1 VNTAAR
7 LAGLAK
13 AGQIITSGPTVAA
26 LSPLL
31 RESTRDL
38 DAFSVRGKHEEVRV
52 HEVLWQES
60 GDTTMMA
67 PKGVLIAAAPV
78 LRVEYAGRT
87 LRMEA
92 GVGRIM
98 FGRDQSNDVV
108 IADKMASRVHG
119 RIERRRD
126 RFYYVDMSTN
136 GTYVTNEGDEEIVL
150 RRDQLMLRG
159 RGRISFGHSA
169 GDAEG
174 EVVTFACE

>member
-1 VNTAAR
+1 
-7 LAGLAK
+7 
-13 AGQIITSGPTVAA
+13 
-26 LSPLL
+26 
-31 RESTRDL
+31 
-38 DAFSVRGKHEEVRV
+38 
-52 HEVLWQES
+52 
-60 GDTTMMA
+60 
-67 PKGVLIAAAPV
+67 
-78 LRVEYAGRT
+78 
-87 LRMEA
+87 
-92 GVGRIM
+92 
-98 FGRDQSNDVV
+98 
-108 IADKMASRVHG
+108 MASRVHG

>member
-1 VNTAAR
+1 
-7 LAGLAK
+7 
-13 AGQIITSGPTVAA
+13 
-26 LSPLL
+26 
-31 RESTRDL
+31 
-38 DAFSVRGKHEEVRV
+38 
-52 HEVLWQES
+52 VL
-60 GDTTMMA
+60 
-67 PKGVLIAAAPV
+67 VAAAPV